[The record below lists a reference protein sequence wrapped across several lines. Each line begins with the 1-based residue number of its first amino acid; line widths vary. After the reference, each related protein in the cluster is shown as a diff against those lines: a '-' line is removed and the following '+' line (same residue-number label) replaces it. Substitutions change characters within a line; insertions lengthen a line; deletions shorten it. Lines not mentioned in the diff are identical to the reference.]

1 MAESALGQEL
11 PLLRPH
17 LRPTLSMSAIERNN
31 GEHTEFKS
39 TGRNKAE
46 RTNSVGDY
54 DMLTSSQDAALL
66 RERIERS
73 KYLSREQIYPSPS
86 NNLSTSL
93 GCFEERTLSS
103 GSGSTSSADGLSGD
117 PLTASSTESSVVHA
131 HTLESKAQ
139 SHKAVALKKIRST
152 ESAETFA
159 KDAHSPRLD
168 DLLLYASYQHG
179 TSPS

>member
-1 MAESALGQEL
+1 MAESALSQEL

-31 GEHTEFKS
+31 KEHTEFKS

-73 KYLSREQIYPSPS
+73 KYLSREQIYPSP
-86 NNLSTSL
+86 NNLSASL
-93 GCFEERTLSS
+93 GCFEELTLSS

-117 PLTASSTESSVVHA
+117 PLTASSAESSVVKAHPLTSHHA
-131 HTLESKAQ
+131 
-139 SHKAVALKKIRST
+139 ALKKVRSA
-152 ESAETFA
+152 ESVETFA
-159 KDAHSPRLD
+159 KDADSPRFD
-168 DLLLYASYQHG
+168 DALYASYQHG
-179 TSPS
+179 TSPY